1 MTPNMRLQP
10 EITPGLVLPAR
21 LPRGFALGEHV
32 VDGWLRDGGMA
43 AIYRAHRVH
52 DGRRV
57 AVKLQLPST
66 VRDPSL
72 GERFERE
79 AEVLW
84 RVRGSAHVVGLLD
97 VGMLDDG
104 RRYLVMEWV
113 EGEDLEELLDFLRD
127 QDQQLPVARACRIAR
142 DVARGLAA
150 LHEHGVVHLDLKPSN
165 VMIGRDA
172 SGGDEVVLVDFGIAA
187 DLRETGARRAEAPDE
202 ALLGTAG
209 YTSPQRARGGAP
221 GPSCDVYALGVLL
234 FEALSG
240 SCVPPDGWSPQT
252 LPRVDALRHGVPP
265 ALAEL
270 VCLCMRP
277 EASLRPATAKVVA
290 EVLDAIVG
298 ALEVSF
304 GGSMASIGVVAR
316 PGGTAVAP
324 VAGRST
330 VHRSST
336 RAGMQVR
343 LVTAGDAEVGM
354 VAGLVAVDDSPPAL
368 PDELAKGLWAE
379 LSATE
384 TTSLAGDTQP
394 AMRAEPVA
402 AETTSHADDTQP
414 AMRAEPV
421 AAETPSNAD
430 DTQPGLPIED
440 IEPTY
445 ELLPQQP
452 QQPEELDDDEPTYEL
467 EPMTQPRWPEP
478 EAAVAGWPGAPLDGV
493 PVDARPEA
501 PAPQLEWLERE
512 PRWWLPWMIA
522 AGVLAVTSVT
532 GAWLATSDA
541 NDETTAVAMRASGAA
556 PPAPPAPVE
565 APPSPPS
572 RPADETIAIDEPA
585 PPEAAE
591 DPLPP
596 APPANGPSVST
607 DEAAARAEPVA
618 SSKPSPRAS
627 TVDSSERAHRG
638 QAVAASEAAC
648 AHARSA
654 ADDAKRSRA
663 WDAVLQATAQRRCWG
678 SAELRV
684 ARARLR
690 VTAYAELGELERCVE
705 EGARSR
711 DREIAARTALCR
723 KKLGGV

>member
-1 MTPNMRLQP
+1 MRLQP
-10 EITPGLVLPAR
+10 EIIPGLMLPAR

-43 AIYRAHRVH
+43 AIYRAHRVR

-84 RVRGSAHVVGLLD
+84 RVRGSAHVIGLLD

-104 RRYLVMEWV
+104 RRYLVLEWV

-127 QDQQLPVARACRIAR
+127 QDQQLPVVRACRIAR

-150 LHEHGVVHLDLKPSN
+150 LHEHGVVHLDLKPAN

-172 SGGDEVVLVDFGIAA
+172 DGGDDVVLVDFGIAA
-187 DLRETGARRAEAPDE
+187 DLREPRVLRGEVPNE

-209 YTSPQRARGGAP
+209 YASPQRVRGGAP

-240 SCVPPDGWSPQT
+240 GCVPPDGWSPHT
-252 LPRVDALRHGVPP
+252 LPRVDAVRHGVPP

-277 EASLRPATAKVVA
+277 EVGMRPASATVVA
-290 EVLDAIVG
+290 DVLDAIVG
-298 ALEVSF
+298 ALEASAR
-304 GGSMASIGVVAR
+304 GGSASAGVTR
-316 PGGTAVAP
+316 GGTEIAP
-324 VAGRST
+324 VPRRST
-330 VHRSST
+330 VHRTANGTAST
-336 RAGMQVR
+336 ARRPRAGD
-343 LVTAGDAEVGM
+343 TALDM
-354 VAGLVAVDDSPPAL
+354 VAGLFAVDDSPPAL
-368 PDELAKGLWAE
+368 PPDLAHGPWAGL
-379 LSATE
+379 
-384 TTSLAGDTQP
+384 D
-394 AMRAEPVA
+394 A
-402 AETTSHADDTQP
+402 AETASSRAGNGPDV
-414 AMRAEPV
+414 RAELGAV
-421 AAETPSNAD
+421 EASAEE
-430 DTQPGLPIED
+430 TQPGLPIED
-440 IEPTY
+440 LEPTY
-445 ELLPQQP
+445 ELLPQP
-452 QQPEELDDDEPTYEL
+452 RPEELEDDDEPTYEL
-467 EPMTQPRWPEP
+467 EPVTPPQPPEL
-478 EAAVAGWPGAPLDGV
+478 EAAGAEWPHAASDGARGD
-493 PVDARPEA
+493 A

-512 PRWWLPWMIA
+512 PRWWLPWSIA
-522 AGVLAVTSVT
+522 AGLLAVTSAVVV
-532 GAWLATSDA
+532 WLAVSGTGE
-541 NDETTAVAMRASGAA
+541 ETTVVSHASAATPAEAPQPPQRPVDEPIAAPEPVPALAVDEPLPPVPPPSESPAVAVERPEPVVASR
-556 PPAPPAPVE
+556 
-565 APPSPPS
+565 PS
-572 RPADETIAIDEPA
+572 RPSST
-585 PPEAAE
+585 PEA
-591 DPLPP
+591 
-596 APPANGPSVST
+596 S
-607 DEAAARAEPVA
+607 ARA
-618 SSKPSPRAS
+618 PRP
-627 TVDSSERAHRG
+627 E
-638 QAVAASEAAC
+638 AVAASEAAC
-648 AHARSA
+648 AQTRSE

-690 VTAYAELGELERCVE
+690 VTAYAELGELERCVT

>member
-1 MTPNMRLQP
+1 MRLLP

-21 LPRGFALGEHV
+21 LPRGFALGEHM

-43 AIYRAHRVH
+43 AIYRAHRVR

-66 VRDPSL
+66 LRDPSL

-84 RVRGSAHVVGLLD
+84 RVRGSAHVIGLLD

-127 QDQQLPVARACRIAR
+127 QDQQLPVARACRIGR

-172 SGGDEVVLVDFGIAA
+172 NGEDDVVLVDFGIAA
-187 DLRETGARRAEAPDE
+187 DLREHGAWRDE

-209 YTSPQRARGGAP
+209 FTSPQRARGGAA
-221 GPSCDVYALGVLL
+221 GPSCDVYSLGVLL

-277 EASLRPATAKVVA
+277 EASLRPASAKVAA

-298 ALEVSF
+298 ALEASA
-304 GGSMASIGVVAR
+304 GGGLAGPRAVAVAR
-316 PGGTAVAP
+316 PGGTEVAP
-324 VAGRST
+324 MTRRST
-330 VHRSST
+330 VHRAVPRGGT
-336 RAGMQVR
+336 QVR
-343 LVTAGDAEVGM
+343 LVTAGDTEVDM

-368 PDELAKGLWAE
+368 PDEIARRMPAE
-379 LSATE
+379 LGATE
-384 TTSLAGDTQP
+384 SVSSAADT
-394 AMRAEPVA
+394 V
-402 AETTSHADDTQP
+402 
-414 AMRAEPV
+414 
-421 AAETPSNAD
+421 
-430 DTQPGLPIED
+430 PGLPIEDED

-445 ELLPQQP
+445 ELLPQQQQ
-452 QQPEELDDDEPTYEL
+452 QQPEDLDDNEPTYEL
-467 EPMTQPRWPEP
+467 EPMKQAWPAAYA
-478 EAAVAGWPGAPLDGV
+478 AAVMHGGQV
-493 PVDARPEA
+493 EARPDA

-512 PRWWLPWMIA
+512 PRWWMPWLIA
-522 AGVLAVTSVT
+522 AGVLAVTGVT
-532 GAWLATSDA
+532 TAWLAAPDPD
-541 NDETTAVAMRASGAA
+541 DETTEVTMMARATA
-556 PPAPPAPVE
+556 PAEAPAPL
-565 APPSPPS
+565 PS
-572 RPADETIAIDEPA
+572 AVDEPA
-585 PPEAAE
+585 PTAQPT
-591 DPLPP
+591 
-596 APPANGPSVST
+596 APSDEIADEPS
-607 DEAAARAEPVA
+607 DEIADEPSDEIADEPDAIEEPAEPVVA
-618 SSKPSPRAS
+618 SKPSPRS
-627 TVDSSERAHRG
+627 PTTDSSERAHRA
-638 QAVAASEAAC
+638 QLVAANEAAC
-648 AHARSA
+648 AEARSE

-663 WDAVLQATAQRRCWG
+663 WDAVLQATAKRRCWS

-723 KKLGGV
+723 KKLGGA

>member
-84 RVRGSAHVVGLLD
+84 RVRGSAHVIGLLD

-187 DLRETGARRAEAPDE
+187 DLHETGARRAVAPDE

-277 EASLRPATAKVVA
+277 EASSRPASAKVVA

-304 GGSMASIGVVAR
+304 GGSSASSGLVAR
-316 PGGTAVAP
+316 PGGTAVTP

-330 VHRSST
+330 VHRSAT

-343 LVTAGDAEVGM
+343 LVTAGDTEVGM

-368 PDELAKGLWAE
+368 PDDIAKGMWAW
-379 LSATE
+379 LPATE
-384 TTSLAGDTQP
+384 TTSHAGDTQP

-402 AETTSHADDTQP
+402 EATSSHAGDT
-414 AMRAEPV
+414 E
-421 AAETPSNAD
+421 
-430 DTQPGLPIED
+430 PGLPIED

-445 ELLPQQP
+445 ELLPQQL
-452 QQPEELDDDEPTYEL
+452 EELDDNEPTYEL
-467 EPMTQPRWPEP
+467 VPMAQPRWPEGD
-478 EAAVAGWPGAPLDGV
+478 AAVAGWPGAPLDGV
-493 PVDARPEA
+493 RVDARPEA

-532 GAWLATSDA
+532 GAWLATSGTD
-541 NDETTAVAMRASGAA
+541 DETTAVAMRASGAA
-556 PPAPPAPVE
+556 PTAPTE
-565 APPSPPS
+565 APPPPPPTSPANEP
-572 RPADETIAIDEPA
+572 IAIDEPA
-585 PPEAAE
+585 PPQAAEDSLPPTPLPTEPPVADDEAAE
-591 DPLPP
+591 
-596 APPANGPSVST
+596 
-607 DEAAARAEPVA
+607 RAEPVA

-627 TVDSSERAHRG
+627 TADASERPHRG
-638 QAVAASEAAC
+638 QALAASEAAC
-648 AHARSA
+648 AQTRSE
-654 ADDAKRSRA
+654 ADEAKRSRA
-663 WDAVLQATAQRRCWG
+663 WDAVLQATAQRRCWT

-711 DREIAARTALCR
+711 DREITARTALCR